1 MNSATGIIREG
12 TADQDISDR
21 RRNIKLVARKK
32 GGKAF
37 RINIADDLLDSV
49 HSHRLDPDQAEEAA
63 RTDSAQSGR
72 ESGAVDRSHLS
83 PSSGNVA
90 FVLAT
95 AAAAGLIIGYL
106 AGRKRE

>member
-37 RINIADDLLDSV
+37 RINIADDLLESV
-49 HSHRLDPDQAEEAA
+49 HSHKGEEAA
-63 RTDSAQSGR
+63 GTKRAQSGP
-72 ESGAVDRSHLS
+72 EPGALERSHFK
-83 PSSGNVA
+83 PSAGNVA